1 MRVIAGR
8 FKGRALRS
16 PTWAGLRPTS
26 DRTRETLFAILAP
39 WLEGG
44 RLLDVC
50 AGTGAVG
57 IEALSRGARHVT
69 FVERDRRAIRLMT
82 RNLATCGI
90 DDGYTMVHA
99 PALEAL
105 GDVAGAFDMV
115 FVDPPYEAADIGL
128 LVEAAAACV
137 AEGGRLVV
145 EHSRRRP
152 VCASAGHLV
161 RVREVRCGDTM
172 LTFYAA
178 ERP

>member
-8 FKGRALRS
+8 FRGRALRS

-26 DRTRETLFAILAP
+26 DRTRETLFAILTP
-39 WLEGG
+39 HLERA

-57 IEALSRGARHVT
+57 IEALSRGTRHVT
-69 FVERDRRAIRLMT
+69 FVERDRRAVRLMAQ
-82 RNLATCGI
+82 NLASCGI

-105 GDVAGAFDMV
+105 GEVAEAFDIV

-128 LVEAAAACV
+128 IVEAAAACV

-152 VCASAGHLV
+152 VAASAGRLV

-178 ERP
+178 AGP

>member
-16 PTWAGLRPTS
+16 PTWGGLRPTS
-26 DRTRETLFAILAP
+26 DRTRETLFAILTP
-39 WLEGG
+39 FVEGA
-44 RLLDVC
+44 RVIDVC

-57 IEALSRGARHVT
+57 IEALSRGAKHVT
-69 FVERDRRAIRLMT
+69 FVERDRRAVRLMT
-82 RNLATCGI
+82 QNLASCGI
-90 DDGYTMVHA
+90 VDGYTMVHA

-105 GDVAGAFDMV
+105 GDAAGAFDIV
-115 FVDPPYEAADIGL
+115 FVDPPYEAADAGL

-152 VCASAGHLV
+152 VAASAGGLA
-161 RVREVRCGDTM
+161 RVRDVRCGDTM

-178 ERP
+178 AGP